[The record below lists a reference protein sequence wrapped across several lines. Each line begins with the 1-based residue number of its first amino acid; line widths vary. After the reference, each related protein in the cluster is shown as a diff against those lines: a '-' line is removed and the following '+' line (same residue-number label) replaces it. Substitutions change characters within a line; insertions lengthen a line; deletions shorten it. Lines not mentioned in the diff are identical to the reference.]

1 MNFDEG
7 LKRLVNVI
15 FWLWF
20 GYGVF
25 SLVKYIIWTLLGYE
39 DLGLDLIV
47 LILLGIILPF
57 IFKKLMF
64 YVIEGFFKSK

>member
-1 MNFDEG
+1 MNFGEG
-7 LKRLVNVI
+7 LKRVVNVI

-25 SLVKYIIWTLLGYE
+25 SLVKNIIWTLLGYE

>member
-1 MNFDEG
+1 MNFGEG
-7 LKRLVNVI
+7 LKRVVNVI

-25 SLVKYIIWTLLGYE
+25 SLVKNTIWTLLGYE
-39 DLGLDLIV
+39 DLGLDSIV